1 MAGQKAGQT
10 EEHTAGHVAG
20 DARTGPFWDFVAG
33 RVDPPPAAA
42 LLGFELVAVD
52 PDAGTIEVGFTATDQ
67 FRNPVGDVQGGI
79 LGAML
84 DDTLGPCLAATLG
97 PEQWAPTLEL
107 HTQFLAPARVGRLVG
122 RARVVKRGKAV
133 AFLAGELAQ
142 DGVVVATATATALIR
157 GRPRI
162 HD

>member
-1 MAGQKAGQT
+1 M
-10 EEHTAGHVAG
+10 HTS
-20 DARTGPFWDFVAG
+20 DDQRTGPFWDFVEG
-33 RVDPPPAAA
+33 RADPPPIAA

-84 DDTLGPCLAATLG
+84 DDTLGPCLVATLG

-107 HTQFLAPARVGRLVG
+107 HTQFLAPARWA
-122 RARVVKRGKAV
+122 ARGPGPRVKRGRCSGV
-133 AFLAGELAQ
+133 PGRRAGAGRRRGRHG
-142 DGVVVATATATALIR
+142 DGHGADPELIR
-157 GRPRI
+157 G
-162 HD
+162 